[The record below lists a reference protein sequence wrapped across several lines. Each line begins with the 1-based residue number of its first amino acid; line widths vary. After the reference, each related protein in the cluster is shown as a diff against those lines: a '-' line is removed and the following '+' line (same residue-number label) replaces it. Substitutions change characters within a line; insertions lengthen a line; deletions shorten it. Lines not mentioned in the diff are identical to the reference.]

1 MKLALASAASS
12 ASVTSPHFRLYGIR
26 FAHAL
31 HPSTRPRA
39 STDSSQSGAVSAPR
53 RAYEQPA
60 AVVVVVV
67 VDVGVGMTSR
77 FWSNWEREFLR

>member
-12 ASVTSPHFRLYGIR
+12 ASVTSPHFRLYGTFR

-31 HPSTRPRA
+31 HPWTRPRA

-60 AVVVVVV
+60 AAAVVVA

-77 FWSNWEREFLR
+77 FWSN